1 MAGNTMKITGAY
13 ILMLVSCLAIILTW
27 EVKLLSPLGGIFIV
41 GVSFIGAVLMW
52 QDAAESSQGVGHKDV
67 KRGANADR

>member
-1 MAGNTMKITGAY
+1 MAGNSTKIAGAF
-13 ILMLVSCLAIILTW
+13 ILMVVSFLAIVLTW

-52 QDAAESSQGVGHKDV
+52 QDSVDSLLWAGKENVERAK
-67 KRGANADR
+67 ADR